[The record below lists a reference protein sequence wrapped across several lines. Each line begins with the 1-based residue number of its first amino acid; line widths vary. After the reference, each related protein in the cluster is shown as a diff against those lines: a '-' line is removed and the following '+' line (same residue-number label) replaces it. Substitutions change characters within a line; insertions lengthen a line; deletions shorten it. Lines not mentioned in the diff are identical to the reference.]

1 MKFSLS
7 EVLHVIG
14 QGVMEP
20 CLIILVGLLVVAVWQ
35 FGDLLVEWFAER
47 RKLRKNNIPLLLKK
61 IHDDGS
67 SNLEK
72 TIEGS
77 GLISRQR
84 EILKILVGSRSLPK
98 ASLTAM
104 AQRLL
109 ASEEERYEKTTAVT
123 DLVMRL
129 GPMFGLLGTLI
140 PLGPGIVALGEGD
153 TMALSNSLGI
163 AFDTTIAGVIAA
175 GIACVIS
182 NLRKRWYNSDMVT
195 LETMMECILE
205 EVSPND

>member
-14 QGVMEP
+14 QSVMEP